1 MCGHTHW
8 NTTTYPYSCHTHMQK
23 KKMAL
28 GEQVDIVFITF
39 LYVLFV

>member
-1 MCGHTHW
+1 MRPHTLEHNYLPILLSHTHA
-8 NTTTYPYSCHTHMQK
+8 K